1 MDSLLSLMASLE
13 LHGMEKTYKPG
24 ENFVK
29 KDQIPQK
36 IAIVKK
42 GLFRYYYLTGEGK
55 EFTKVFMPEGSIL
68 SAYSAMV
75 SGTPSHFFIE
85 AIEEATTVEITFD
98 TWKKLRAQDPKW
110 DRLLIA
116 FLEKG
121 YAVKEKREREFLF
134 LDAEARYRQFL
145 IDYPELEARVT
156 QRIIASYLGVTPI
169 ALSRIRRKMGL
180 INLG

>member
-13 LHGMEKTYKPG
+13 LHGTKKTYKPG

-75 SGTPSHFFIE
+75 SGTRSHFFIE

-180 INLG
+180 INLC